1 MCIALTFTTPNGQG
15 EFSSFD
21 LFFFL
26 KKQTNFNE
34 KKARK
39 KRWLL
44 PKYTTLVGQHKTFL
58 LQIVF

>member
-1 MCIALTFTTPNGQG
+1 MDKV
-15 EFSSFD
+15 SF
-21 LFFFL
+21 LLLIFFFL
-26 KKQTNFNE
+26 KRQTNFNE